1 MHMTGSFNGLFITD
15 LDGTLLTDN
24 KRISEKD
31 RGSLQK
37 LKSKNIGVA
46 AATGRSLFSFNRLLN
61 GLPEKERGVLENID
75 YLIFSTGAGIL
86 DCGGNEIIKSHS
98 LTVAEARHIAAELH
112 EHSVDHMVHA
122 PIPDTEYFIYSCYN
136 KSNIDFQ
143 HRLGLYKEFGTLMT
157 NESWG
162 KIRSY
167 NGATEVLGVLE
178 QNSSDQLICTL
189 KEKFSDFSVIRATSP
204 LDHISTWLEVFA
216 PGVSKAQSA
225 HWLCSKL
232 RIDRDQT
239 CSIGNDY
246 NDEDMLDW
254 SANTFVVE
262 NSPPALKDRYKV
274 VASNNNSGVS
284 EAIDNWIDD

>member
-1 MHMTGSFNGLFITD
+1 MHIKQSFNGLFITD

-31 RGSLQK
+31 RNRLRK
-37 LKSKNIGVA
+37 LKSGNIAVA
-46 AATGRSLFSFNRLLN
+46 AATGRSLFSFKRLLK
-61 GLPEKERGVLENID
+61 GLPEKEREVLGDID

-86 DCGGNEIIKSHS
+86 DCTENVIINSHS
-98 LTVAEARHIAAELH
+98 LTVAEARHIAKALH
-112 EHSVDHMVHA
+112 EYSVDHMVHA
-122 PIPDTEYFIYSCYN
+122 PIPDTEHFIYSCYN
-136 KSNIDFQ
+136 SDNIDFK

-157 NESWG
+157 EESWR
-162 KIRSY
+162 KIQSY

-178 QNSSDQLICTL
+178 QKSSEQLIDTL
-189 KEKFSDFSVIRATSP
+189 KEQFSDFSVIRATSP

-225 HWLCSKL
+225 DWLCSKL
-232 RIDRDQT
+232 RVERDQT

-254 SANTFVVE
+254 SANTYVVE
-262 NSPPALKDRYKV
+262 NSPPALKDSHTV

-284 EAIDNWIDD
+284 EAIDNWLNA